1 MTTILSPV
9 PKLQFFTA
17 AGVPLAGGKL
27 FTYTAGTSSPLAT
40 YTDSTGATANT
51 NPIILDS
58 RGEANVWLDDAA
70 YKFKLTD
77 SNNVEI
83 WTVDNISSAQALAD
97 AVQANLTAYAASL
110 AAPGGSSLVGFL
122 QAGTGATARTVQ
134 TKLRETISVKD
145 FGAVGNGIADDTAAV
160 QAALVAAAG
169 RSLYIPNGTYL
180 CGALIVYSG
189 TTIYG
194 DDPTTSIL
202 KAQPTLGISTPLL
215 RNQNTSG
222 TAYVYTDKGIQVR
235 NLGFNGNNLGNR
247 LEGLVAFSK
256 VEDGVF
262 DNCRVFDI
270 KYIGLV
276 LAGCLSF
283 AVNNSFFINCGNTV
297 VTIEGG
303 AAIWFGPAADTTISF
318 DISVT
323 ENTFQS
329 NNWSAIYA
337 NANRVSIIGNY
348 MVGNKESAVYMT
360 GSNNI
365 VSNNWISN
373 QTIKYIS
380 ASGLEIAGDNVTI
393 TGNYIGDTDSDSISL
408 TDINFVTVTG
418 NTLLNPGRVSATFP
432 TAACISLITLTASP
446 NQPRYVTIVANN
458 MWAPGNDAFAAI
470 TVGGVGGAPEH
481 VLVSDNQMGSNSW
494 NSGDSIYIAP
504 GKLSTTMTIRD
515 NPGYFDIFN
524 YGGYAAGRFYAGET
538 LSPAITTGTLALSA
552 NIMYVMPFAVRQQQ
566 TWTKLGCQVTTG
578 SGGVFAYMGIYRM
591 ENGIPTKLVFDA
603 GAVGLDSAGT
613 KEITMSTP
621 LLAGMYA
628 LVILPNS
635 SGATIRAGTPSDAA
649 LSTIGTS
656 AIGTADTLITA
667 AQSYGTLPTTFPVLT
682 RSSNSTPLL
691 TLRYGV

>member
-1 MTTILSPV
+1 MTTILAPV

-27 FTYTAGTSSPLAT
+27 YSYAAGTSSPLAT
-40 YTDSTGATANT
+40 YIDSTGATANT
-51 NPIILDS
+51 NPVILDS
-58 RGEANVWLDDAA
+58 RGEANIWLGSSS

-83 WTVDNISSAQALAD
+83 WTVDNISSAEALTD
-97 AVQANLTAYAASL
+97 AVQANLDAYEASVAASS
-110 AAPGGSSLVGFL
+110 GSSLVGFL

-134 TKLRETISVKD
+134 TKLREIISVKD

-169 RSLYIPNGTYL
+169 KSLYVPSGTYL

-189 TTIYG
+189 TTVYG
-194 DDPTTSIL
+194 DDPTISVI
-202 KAQPTLGISTPLL
+202 KAQPSLGIGAPLL

-222 TAYVYTDKGIQVR
+222 TAYVYTDKGIQIR
-235 NLGFNGNNLGNR
+235 NIGFNGNNLGNR
-247 LEGLVAFSK
+247 TEGLVAFAK
-256 VEDGVF
+256 VEDGLM
-262 DNCRVFDI
+262 DNCRVYDI
-270 KYIGLV
+270 KYIGV
-276 LAGCLSF
+276 VIAGCLSF
-283 AVNNSFFINCGNTV
+283 AINNSFFTNCGNTV

-303 AAIWFGPAADTTISF
+303 AAIWLGPASDTTVSF
-318 DISVT
+318 DVSIT

-329 NNWSAIYA
+329 NNWSAVYA

-348 MVGNKESAVYMT
+348 MADNQESAVFMT

-380 ASGLEIAGDNVTI
+380 ASGLEIGGDNVTI
-393 TGNYIGDTDSDSISL
+393 TGNYIGDTDSDNISL

-418 NTLLNPGRVSATFP
+418 NTLLNPGRDSATFS
-432 TAACISLITLTASP
+432 TAACVSLITLTASP
-446 NQPRYVTIVANN
+446 DQPRYITIVANN

-494 NSGDSIYIAP
+494 SSGDSIYIAS

-538 LSPAITTGTLALSA
+538 LSPALTSGTLALSA
-552 NIMYVMPFAVRQQQ
+552 DTMYVMPFAVRQQQ
-566 TWTKLGCQVTTG
+566 VWTKIGCHVTTG
-578 SGGVFAYMGIYRM
+578 AGGVFAYLGIYRM
-591 ENGIPTKLVFDA
+591 ENGVPTKLVFDA
-603 GAVGLDSAGT
+603 GAVGLDSSGT
-613 KEITMSTP
+613 KEITISTP

-628 LVILPNS
+628 LVILPNG
-635 SGATIRAGTPSDAA
+635 SGASIRAGTPSDDA

-656 AIGTADTLITA
+656 AIGTADTLIIA
-667 AQSYGTLPTTFPVLT
+667 AQSYGTLPSTFPVLS
-682 RSSNSTPLL
+682 RSTSSTPLL

>member
-17 AGVPLAGGKL
+17 AGIPLVGGKL
-27 FTYTAGTSSPLAT
+27 FTYEAGTTTPLTT
-40 YTDSTGATANT
+40 YTDSTGTTANT

-58 RGEANVWLDDAA
+58 RGEANVWLNNDI

-83 WTVDNISSAQALAD
+83 WTVDNIPTAQALVD
-97 AVQANLTAYAASL
+97 VVQANLDAYEASV
-110 AAPGGSSLVGFL
+110 AAPAGSSLVGFL
-122 QAGTGATARTVQ
+122 QAGTGATNRTVQ
-134 TKLRETISVKD
+134 AKLREIISVKD

-169 RSLYIPNGTYL
+169 KSLYIPSGTYL
-180 CGALIVYSG
+180 CGGLIVYSG
-189 TTIYG
+189 TTVYG

-202 KAQPTLGISTPLL
+202 KAQATLGGSTPLL
-215 RNQNTSG
+215 RNNITSG
-222 TAYVYTDKGIQVR
+222 TAYVYADKGIQIR
-235 NLGFNGNNLGNR
+235 NLGFNGNNLGSR
-247 LEGLVAFSK
+247 LEGLVAFAK
-256 VEDGVF
+256 VEDGLM
-262 DNCRVFDI
+262 DNCRIYDI

-276 LAGCLSF
+276 IAGCLSF
-283 AVNNSFFINCGNTV
+283 AVNNSFFTNCGNTA

-303 AAIWFGPAADTTISF
+303 AAVWLGPAADTTISF
-318 DISVT
+318 DVSIT

-329 NNWSAIYA
+329 NNWSAVYA

-348 MVGNKESAVYMT
+348 MSENQESAVFMT

-365 VSNNWISN
+365 VSNNWINN

-418 NTLLNPGRVSATFP
+418 NTLLNPGRDSGTFS
-432 TAACISLITLTASP
+432 TAACVSLITLTASP
-446 NQPRYVTIVANN
+446 NQPRYITIVANN

-494 NSGDSIYIAP
+494 SSGDSIYIAP

-515 NPGYFDIFN
+515 NPGYFDVFN

-538 LSPAITTGTLALSA
+538 LSPALASGTLALSA
-552 NIMYVMPFAVRQQQ
+552 NTMYVMPFAVRQQQ
-566 TWTKLGCQVTTG
+566 VWTKIGCQVTTG
-578 SGGVFAYMGIYRM
+578 VGGVFAYMGIYRM
-591 ENGIPTKLVFDA
+591 ENGVPTKLVFDA
-603 GAVGLDSAGT
+603 GALGLESSGT

-628 LVILPNS
+628 LVILPNNN
-635 SGATIRAGTPSDAA
+635 GASIRAGTPSDDA

-667 AQSYGTLPTTFPVLT
+667 AQTYGTLPTIFPVLS
-682 RSSNSTPLL
+682 RSTSSTPLL